1 MAVKHPD
8 PFFNNWQFDLLMK
21 IPLYLICKDFN
32 NYYSHYSSSNYIDK
46 NEFVPYSEYKEEIK
60 PGWNAINN
68 ALKNLKKNNLEKYD
82 SFDTNKQCEYL
93 SYFLYD
99 KFKKI
104 TKEINFEQLYEEIN
118 TNKLIY
124 YDLDDKTCHIKK
136 FHMYNDNFDNKKYLY
151 FHSEMLHWI
160 KEKYKEHFYLEHD
173 FCNHC
178 IQDSVKFYNNEI
190 KNNYCKEKESYETEL
205 RSFIENFNKTK
216 VFLERNGIQITPPI
230 TELPTEPE
238 CPVEPSITLDTESHG
253 HSHSASQINL
263 MSKDS
268 YPDIPPMGN
277 PNNGADTTA
286 GIVLGTFSGISLLY
300 FFFHKFTPFG
310 SLISQKLG
318 STKKF
323 FNHGEKSEELNLD
336 AYDNDDTNLFNNE
349 YHIQY

>member
-1 MAVKHPD
+1 MEHPD
-8 PFFNNWQFDLLMK
+8 TFFNNLRFDLLMK
-21 IPLYLICKDFN
+21 IPLYSIYKDFN
-32 NYYSHYSSSNYIDK
+32 MYYSHYSSSNKIVT
-46 NEFVPYSEYKEEIK
+46 NELVLYSQCTKEFI
-60 PGWNAINN
+60 PGCKTIIN
-68 ALKNLKKNNLEKYD
+68 ALKNLKYNLAKYD
-82 SFDTNKQCEYL
+82 LFDTNKHCEYL
-93 SYFLYD
+93 SYYLYD

-104 TKEINFEQLYEEIN
+104 TNEINFEQLYKEIN
-118 TNKLIY
+118 YNKTI
-124 YDLDDKTCHIKK
+124 YDLNDRTCHIKE
-136 FHMYNDNFDNKKYLY
+136 FHKYKDNFDNKKYLY
-151 FHSEMLHWI
+151 FYSEMLHWI
-160 KEKYKEHFYLEHD
+160 KKKYEEHFYLEHD

-253 HSHSASQINL
+253 HSHSASQINP